1 MILFSSKWCF
11 RFTFTHTAYFFAF
24 GQSWTTKWNLHV
36 VLRVRWR
43 GRWPKI
49 GELKGF
55 NAGLFYHDSST
66 NKNRALNQTFSEY
79 KQLKIKQKQTKTK
92 ERKLCLFFDINNIKL
107 NFSVKQT
114 VVENF
119 GTNED
124 YRKESPVFFLLFA
137 QQFILI

>member
-1 MILFSSKWCF
+1 MMFSFYFHPHGVFF
-11 RFTFTHTAYFFAF
+11 RFRTKL
-24 GQSWTTKWNLHV
+24 TTKWNLHV
-36 VLRVRWR
+36 VLRLRWW

-49 GELKGF
+49 EELKGF